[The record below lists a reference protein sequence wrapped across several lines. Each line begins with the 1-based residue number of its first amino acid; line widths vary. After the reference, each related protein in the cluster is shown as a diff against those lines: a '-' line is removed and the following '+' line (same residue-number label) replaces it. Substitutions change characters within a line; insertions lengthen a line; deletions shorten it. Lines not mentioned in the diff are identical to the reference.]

1 MKTLIRSCAVLLLVL
16 GCQRI
21 HGTSP
26 TDKAP
31 PAPTPEPAKKISLKV
46 VAENLSRPLAL
57 IAAPN
62 DPERRLFIVEQGG
75 LIKILRAGKVEAT
88 PFLDISKKVSR
99 DHNEQGLLG
108 LAFHPSYSQNGKF
121 YLNLTDPEGHTRII
135 ERKVSATNPDQADP
149 NYERELLF
157 ISQPYGNHNGGHLI
171 FGPDK
176 KLYVGT
182 GDGGSANDPE
192 GNGQNP
198 KALLGKMLRLDP
210 DTEKPTPE
218 LLMLGLRNPWRYSF
232 DRKTGDLYIADVGQN
247 MYEEIDIVA
256 AKEIGGQNFGW
267 NPVEGMGHCLKK
279 SGCNQQGFTL
289 PAFEYSHQVGCSITG
304 GFVYRGKAL
313 PALDGLYFYADYC
326 TGVLRS
332 FRWVEGKV
340 SDHWD
345 WKPLL
350 DPDNQLAS
358 LSSFGEDQDGELYL
372 LSLDGIIYQFVHD
385 K

>member
-1 MKTLIRSCAVLLLVL
+1 MKTLLSLCAASLLTL

-31 PAPTPEPAKKISLKV
+31 PAPTPDPSKKISLKV
-46 VAENLSRPLAL
+46 VAEKLSKPLAL
-57 IAAPN
+57 IPAPD
-62 DPERRLFIVEQGG
+62 DPAKRLFIVEQDG
-75 LIKILRAGKVEAT
+75 LIKILRDGKVEAT
-88 PFLDISKKVSR
+88 PFLDVSRKVSR
-99 DHNEQGLLG
+99 DHSEQGLLG
-108 LAFHPSYSQNGKF
+108 LAFHPDYAKNGKL
-121 YLNLTDPEGHTRII
+121 YLNFTDPEGHTRVI
-135 ERKVSATNPDQADP
+135 EKKVSATNPDLADP
-149 NYERELLF
+149 DYERQLLF
-157 ISQPYGNHNGGHLI
+157 ISQPYANHNGGHLA

-182 GDGGSANDPE
+182 GDGGSANDPK
-192 GNGQNP
+192 GSGQDP
-198 KALLGKMLRLDP
+198 TALLGKMLRLDP
-210 DTEKPTPE
+210 DAEKPTPE
-218 LLMLGLRNPWRYSF
+218 FLMLGLRNPWRYSF

-247 MYEEIDIVA
+247 MYEEIDIGP

-267 NPVEGMGHCLKK
+267 NTVEGMGHCLKK
-279 SGCNQQGFTL
+279 SGCEQKGFTL

-313 PALDGLYFYADYC
+313 PELDGLYFYADYC

-332 FRWVEGKV
+332 FRWKDGKV
-340 SDHWD
+340 SEHWD

-350 DPDNQLAS
+350 DPEDQFAT

-372 LSLDGIIYQFVHD
+372 ISHDGIIYQFTR
-385 K
+385 KK